1 MPKGISLRTRRQVL
15 TLYFQGLPY
24 DQIARRTT
32 LSIGSVANIVGE
44 AREGKFQ
51 ELKDVLEQIDGLREL
66 SAELRKKNLTVS
78 QALLGL
84 SFYERLSKLGI
95 EPKVLGSWMKMCH
108 EISSPDYPI
117 EEFMAAALRLKE
129 LEHQKGMTY
138 EDLVEAY
145 EAKGKA
151 LTEVESRIRDL
162 ETSRQTLRGE
172 IRDLNERKNPLE
184 TKVRELDTEKKLL
197 SERVKKWKQE
207 EEDLRDVVSE
217 VRKRLNA
224 LKQECQR
231 LEDRIAALREETGER
246 EVILSRLRSLGFG
259 EGELLR
265 LKDKLEELAANGNV
279 KPAELRE
286 NLFLDLDSY
295 ASVLSFRN
303 EAAKL
308 RAEVR
313 SLRGQKK
320 ALIEENENL
329 RQAIKKLEKVS
340 GEAVLKIKKE
350 ERQII
355 ASMGNLFTEAGKALG
370 QSISDAKL
378 GVNRLQSDIES
389 SRQEVKT
396 ELGRAI
402 SEAIEYGKAMARM
415 EKVLG
420 EREELVRLFG
430 ILGDVST
437 VPKDMAVKAPL
448 VVLGKFREWVE
459 KNHSLRNEKGVL
471 SSVEEIVG
479 LLTVEAT

>member
-1 MPKGISLRTRRQVL
+1 MSKGISLRIRRQVL

-32 LSIGSVANIVGE
+32 LSTGSVANIVGE
-44 AREGKFQ
+44 AREGKFP

-66 SAELRKKNLTVS
+66 SAEMRKKNLTVS
-78 QALLGL
+78 QTLLGL

-95 EPKVLGSWMKMCH
+95 EPEVLDSWIKMCH
-108 EISSPDYPI
+108 EVSSPDYPI
-117 EEFMAAALRLKE
+117 EEFMAAALRLKG

-138 EDLVEAY
+138 EDLVEDY
-145 EAKGKA
+145 EVKAKV
-151 LTEVESRIRDL
+151 LTEVESRIRELDRSREMLKGKIHDL
-162 ETSRQTLRGE
+162 SQEKGS
-172 IRDLNERKNPLE
+172 LE
-184 TKVRELDTEKKLL
+184 TKVRELDAEKKLL
-197 SERVKKWKQE
+197 YERVKKWKQD
-207 EEDLRDVVSE
+207 EEDLRNTVSE
-217 VRKRLNA
+217 VEKKLKG
-224 LKQECQR
+224 LKQEYQR
-231 LEDRIAALREETGER
+231 LEDRTVALREETGER
-246 EVILSRLRSLGFG
+246 EGILSRLRSLGFG

-265 LKDKLEELAANGNV
+265 LKDKLEELAADGNI
-279 KPAELRE
+279 KPDELQE
-286 NLFLDLDSY
+286 NLFLDLESY

-303 EAAKL
+303 EAAQL
-308 RAEVR
+308 RAEVK
-313 SLRGQKK
+313 SLRGNKE
-320 ALIEENENL
+320 ALTEENKDL
-329 RQAIKKLEKVS
+329 RHALKELEKVS
-340 GEAVLKIKKE
+340 SEAVLNIKKE

-355 ASMGNLFTEAGKALG
+355 ARMGNLFSEAGKALG
-370 QSISDAKL
+370 QSISEAKL
-378 GVNRLQSDIES
+378 GVNKLQSDIES

-415 EKVLG
+415 EKVIG

-459 KNHSLRNEKGVL
+459 INHSLSNEKRLL
-471 SSVEEIVG
+471 SSVEEIVA

>member
-24 DQIARRTT
+24 DQIARRTM
-32 LSIGSVANIVGE
+32 LSTGSVANIVRE
-44 AREGKFQ
+44 AREGKFK
-51 ELKDVLEQIDGLREL
+51 ELKDLSEQIDGLREL

-84 SFYERLSKLGI
+84 SFYERLSQLGI
-95 EPKVLGSWMKMCH
+95 EPIVLGSWIKMCH
-108 EISSPDYPI
+108 EVSSSDYPI
-117 EEFMAAALRLKE
+117 QEFMAAALRLKE

-138 EDLVEAY
+138 EDLVEAC

-151 LTEVESRIRDL
+151 LTEIESRSREL
-162 ETSRQTLRGE
+162 ETSRKTLKGE
-172 IRDLNERKNPLE
+172 IHGLNEEKGSLE
-184 TKVRELDTEKKLL
+184 TKVRELHTEKKLL

-207 EEDLRDVVSE
+207 GEDLRNTVFE
-217 VRKRLNA
+217 VQKRLTA
-224 LKQECQR
+224 FKQECQR
-231 LEDRIAALREETGER
+231 LEDRAVALREETGER
-246 EVILSRLRSLGFG
+246 ESILSRLRSLGFG

-265 LKDKLEELAANGNV
+265 LKDKLEELVSNGNV

-286 NLFLDLDSY
+286 NLFLDLDGY

-308 RAEVR
+308 RAEVK

-320 ALIEENENL
+320 ALTEENENL
-329 RQAIKKLEKVS
+329 RQAIKELEKVS
-340 GEAVLKIKKE
+340 GEAVLNIKKE

-355 ASMGNLFTEAGKALG
+355 ASMGNLFTEAGEALG
-370 QSISDAKL
+370 QSISEAKL
-378 GVNRLQSDIES
+378 GVNKLQSDIES

-415 EKVLG
+415 EKVVG
-420 EREELVRLFG
+420 EREELVRLFR

-459 KNHSLRNEKGVL
+459 KNHGLRNERKVL